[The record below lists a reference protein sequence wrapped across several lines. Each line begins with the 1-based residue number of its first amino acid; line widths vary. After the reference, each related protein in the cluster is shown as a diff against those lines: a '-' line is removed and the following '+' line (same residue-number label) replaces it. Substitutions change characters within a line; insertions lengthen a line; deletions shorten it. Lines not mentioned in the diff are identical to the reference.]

1 MADRSHTAGAAL
13 TAIDARTA
21 AKSARLSTTERRP
34 VFIWIILALTTLVAL
49 LVVYPLLRLILRGV
63 QETGAAGVAEL
74 VSQPW
79 FPTLL
84 RDSIAVTVLASV
96 LAVVLATLLAWINE
110 RTDATLGA
118 VGSVL
123 PLIPLFLPS
132 VAMAIG
138 WVMLAAPKTGF
149 LNGLVPGIPEDLQLN
164 IYSMG
169 GLVFVYMLTLVP
181 YAYLPISAAFRTIDL
196 SREEAARVS
205 GAGSVRVFFNIALRS
220 VAPAVAGAFVV
231 VAIVAFALYSVPVVI
246 ATRADIDIISVRL
259 VRAVT
264 QVYPADLDTALGL
277 SFFMFVAMV
286 LLWVVQQRV
295 LSAGRFTRV
304 GERTEGAARTRLGG
318 WKWLARALVIGYVLA
333 SSVLPVVALL
343 LVSFQTYWNPAIFG
357 ADYTLENYATVLG
370 NRVARQSLE
379 NSLVLGILVGIATV
393 ISGITIVL
401 FREQTKNRFVSRAV
415 DAVAKIAGVVSSTVL
430 GVAFILAFAGP
441 PFYLGSTVWILVI
454 AYLVVFLPH
463 AVINLESSRAQ
474 IHGSL
479 TEASEVSGSGRWRT
493 VRTVILPLMIPG
505 IFATW
510 ALLFVLMT
518 GELSL
523 AVLLSTPRTPVVG
536 LQLRDYWEQGSF
548 TNVAVL
554 SVLMTAIAAVVVG
567 VLLWLGR
574 PRYARRH

>member
-1 MADRSHTAGAAL
+1 MLQKTNGAGAAL
-13 TAIDARTA
+13 RAIDEAAR
-21 AKSARLSTTERRP
+21 KNARLADKRSFP
-34 VFIWIILALTTLVAL
+34 IFPGVVLALTALVAF
-49 LVVYPLLRLILRGV
+49 LVVYPLLRMVVRGA
-63 QETGAAGVAEL
+63 QETGGSGLIEL
-74 VSQPW
+74 VNEPW
-79 FPTLL
+79 FPGLL
-84 RDSIAVTVLASV
+84 RDSIGVTLLASV
-96 LAVVLATLLAWINE
+96 CAVIVATLLAWINE
-110 RTDATLGA
+110 RTDATLGSI
-118 VGSVL
+118 GGVL

-149 LNGLVPGIPEDLQLN
+149 LNGLMPWVPEASQLN
-164 IYSMG
+164 IYSVP
-169 GLVFVYMLTLVP
+169 GLVFVYTLTLVP

-196 SREEAARVS
+196 SREEAARVN
-205 GAGSVRVFFNIALRS
+205 GAGNVRVFFNIALRS

-264 QVYPADLDTALGL
+264 QEYPADLDTALGL
-277 SFFMFVAMV
+277 SLFMFVALV
-286 LLWVVQQRV
+286 LLWVAQQRV
-295 LSAGRFTRV
+295 LSGGRFTRV
-304 GERTEGAARTRLGG
+304 GERTEGASRTRLGG
-318 WKWLARALVIGYVLA
+318 WKWLARAAVIGYVLA
-333 SSVLPVVALL
+333 SSALPVLALI
-343 LVSFQTYWNPAIFG
+343 LVSFQTYWNPSILG
-357 ADYTLENYATVLG
+357 ADYTLANYASVLG
-370 NRVARQSLE
+370 NRVAQRSLL
-379 NSLVLGILVGIATV
+379 NSLLLGLLVGIATI
-393 ISGITIVL
+393 ISGIAVLL
-401 FREQTKNRFVSRAV
+401 FREATKNRFLSAV
-415 DAVAKIAGVVSSTVL
+415 VDGVAKVAGIVSSTVL

-441 PFYLGSTVWILVI
+441 PFSLGSTVWILVI

-474 IHGSL
+474 IHTSL
-479 TEASEVSGSGRWRT
+479 TEAAEVNGATLWRT
-493 VRTVILPLMIPG
+493 LRSVVLPLMIPG

-554 SVLMTAIAAVVVG
+554 SVLMTVIAAVVVG
-567 VLLWLGR
+567 ILLWAGR
-574 PRYARRH
+574 PRHARRN